1 MTAILSS
8 IGLLTAILA
17 IYLSWHTRDEVG
29 AQVIR
34 IMGASVFLLSFLF
47 SPLWIKSIVVTAFLI
62 AWPYMSDRLSLS
74 FYRQL
79 NK

>member
-1 MTAILSS
+1 MAAILSS
-8 IGLLTAILA
+8 IGLLTAILV
-17 IYLSWHTRDEVG
+17 IYLSWQIRDEVG

-47 SPLWIKSIVVTAFLI
+47 SPLWIKLVIVPAFLI
-62 AWPYMSDRLSLS
+62 TWPYMSDRLSLS